1 MDEVELMRRIGADV
15 PLEDDEARARAR
27 ARLEAR
33 ISDKTVPSS
42 RRFGNI
48 SRPDRRV
55 IAAATIAALVA
66 VVLLVQAILPPG
78 TGGPGRAQAALNELA
93 AVAAVGETPTLAPG
107 EFLYVMTTGVEARS
121 QNDLS
126 LNGSWTIIVRVR
138 QETWLASDG
147 SGRIV
152 EHVGRPRFA
161 TTEDRK
167 TWRRA
172 GSAPLPHRQL
182 NKSKFSAGELAP
194 LDLGALPRDPDSLAD
209 LIDAGGATGA
219 SATERGDPI
228 DTIANLLGN
237 VPATADL
244 RSALFKAAARLTG
257 IVTLGVVR
265 DPVGRSG
272 IAVALVR
279 SGVRTEL
286 IFDTESS
293 ALLAR
298 IVTQLD
304 GEGHPFRVLARS
316 TYDERGVVDSTHAR
330 P

>member
-1 MDEVELMRRIGADV
+1 MDEVDLMRQIAADV
-15 PLEDDEARARAR
+15 PLEDDEARSRAR
-27 ARLEAR
+27 ARLEAQ
-33 ISDKTVPSS
+33 IADETAPSS
-42 RRFGNI
+42 RRFDNI
-48 SRPDRRV
+48 SRPHGRLV
-55 IAAATIAALVA
+55 AAATIAALVA
-66 VVLLVQAILPPG
+66 VVLLVQTVLPPD
-78 TGGPGRAQAALNELA
+78 TGGPSRAQATLNELA
-93 AVAAVGETPTLAPG
+93 AVAAVGETPALAPG
-107 EFLYVMTTGVEARS
+107 QFLYVKTAGVVTRTQS
-121 QNDLS
+121 HLS
-126 LNGSWTIIVRVR
+126 LGGSWTFIVRVR
-138 QETWLASDG
+138 RETWLASDG

-161 TTEDRK
+161 TPEDRE

-172 GSAPLPHRQL
+172 GSPPLPRRPL
-182 NKSKFSAGELAP
+182 YPSNFEPGELAP

-209 LIDAGGATGA
+209 LIDAGGATGT
-219 SATERGDPI
+219 SAKERGDPI

-237 VPATADL
+237 VPASADL

-257 IVTLGVVR
+257 IVTLGAVR

-279 SGVRTEL
+279 SSVRTEL
-286 IFDTESS
+286 IFDAESS

-316 TYDERGVVDSTHAR
+316 TYKERGVVDSTHAR

>member
-1 MDEVELMRRIGADV
+1 MDEVDLMRRIGAEV
-15 PLEDDEARARAR
+15 PLEDDEARSRAR

-33 ISDKTVPSS
+33 IADETVPSS
-42 RRFGNI
+42 RRFGDI
-48 SRPDRRV
+48 SRSRRGGL
-55 IAAATIAALVA
+55 AAAAIGALVA
-66 VVLLVQAILPPG
+66 VVLLVQAVLPPG
-78 TGGPGRAQAALNELA
+78 TGGPGRAQATLNELA
-93 AVAAVGETPTLAPG
+93 AVAAVGETPSLAPG
-107 EFLYVMTTGVEARS
+107 EFLYVMTTGVEART

-126 LNGSWTIIVRVR
+126 LKGSWTIIVRVR

-152 EHVGRPRFA
+152 EHVRRPRFA

-172 GSAPLPHRQL
+172 GSPPLPHGDL
-182 NKSKFSAGELAP
+182 SISKFGAGELAP
-194 LDLGALPRDPDSLAD
+194 LDLGALPRDPESLAD
-209 LIDAGGATGA
+209 LIDSGGATGT
-219 SATERGDPI
+219 SAKERGDPI
-228 DTIANLLGN
+228 DTIANLLGS

-257 IVTLGVVR
+257 IVTLGAVR

-272 IAVALVR
+272 IGVALVR

-286 IFDTESS
+286 IFDAESS

-304 GEGHPFRVLARS
+304 GEGHPFRVVARS